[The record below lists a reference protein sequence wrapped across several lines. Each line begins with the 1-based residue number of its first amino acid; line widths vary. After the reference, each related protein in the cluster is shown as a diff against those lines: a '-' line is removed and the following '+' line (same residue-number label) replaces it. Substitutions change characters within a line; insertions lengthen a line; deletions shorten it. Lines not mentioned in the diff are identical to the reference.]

1 MRARRP
7 GEESNTCPPVAVHP
21 IELFY
26 RNQGEENSGYVTDSF
41 LTSIAEAA
49 GVKDIKWNS
58 DRQDSRWD
66 AVLSKNSTEAQNLGF
81 TGTPSI
87 LVQGPGGRKPFAAI
101 PTFSQIQTAVK
112 AVR

>member
-1 MRARRP
+1 
-7 GEESNTCPPVAVHP
+7 
-21 IELFY
+21 
-26 RNQGEENSGYVTDSF
+26 VTDSF

-49 GVKDIKWNS
+49 GLKDIDKWNS